1 MLPSASR
8 LGPRAGGPVQRRV
21 PPGCLGPSHLPQ
33 AALFLFH
40 LCPLREEG
48 DSLREASPRGRGSP
62 ARLHGPARGRVQP
75 TTIPRACSGWVGS
88 EEGGPWP
95 PGLSPPPGGLLGWPQ
110 THSLD
115 TREGRAVCRSGHVSL
130 CGYSPSWGT
139 GPRALPTGEALLGL
153 LNRDRRCH
161 GGRVTA
167 WCWTSPGCPLQP
179 RQCRHKDP
187 AAEGPF
193 VAPALVTG
201 RCGAGLGPD
210 SGAVSGGVPG
220 QLAP

>member
-21 PPGCLGPSHLPQ
+21 PLGCLGPSHLPQ

-48 DSLREASPRGRGSP
+48 DSLREASPRAGGHPHSATAP
-62 ARLHGPARGRVQP
+62 HAA
-75 TTIPRACSGWVGS
+75 ACSPPPSHALAHVDGGFAGVC
-88 EEGGPWP
+88 EEGGWVLRREDPAP

-130 CGYSPSWGT
+130 CGPARPWVLTVLGDGPSGPSPRK
-139 GPRALPTGEALLGL
+139 GPSRPAEQGQEMPWRPGDSLVLDVTWLPP
-153 LNRDRRCH
+153 
-161 GGRVTA
+161 TA
-167 WCWTSPGCPLQP
+167 TAVQT
-179 RQCRHKDP
+179 Q
-187 AAEGPF
+187 GPCS
-193 VAPALVTG
+193 
-201 RCGAGLGPD
+201 R
-210 SGAVSGGVPG
+210 GAVCGSSLGYRAV
-220 QLAP
+220 